1 MIYSMVMSW
10 PRLACASSD
19 TYFLRSGFSRRAL
32 SIAFFFLLLLFF
44 FISFLFFLFLES
56 LFPLANIFDFL
67 PVFGA
72 YRHFGPTNDRR

>member
-19 TYFLRSGFSRRAL
+19 NYFLRSGFSRQVL
-32 SIAFFFLLLLFF
+32 SIVVFSLLLFF
-44 FISFLFFLFLES
+44 FPFSLFFPVPP
-56 LFPLANIFDFL
+56 PLANIFDFL
-67 PVFGA
+67 AVFGT